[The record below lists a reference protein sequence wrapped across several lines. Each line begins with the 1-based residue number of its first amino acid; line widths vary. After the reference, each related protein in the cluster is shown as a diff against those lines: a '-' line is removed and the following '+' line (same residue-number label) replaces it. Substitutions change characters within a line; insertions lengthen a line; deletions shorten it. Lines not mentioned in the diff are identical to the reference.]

1 MKNEV
6 MLKHAIELLQN
17 VNPEELEIVQID
29 NTKYDDGSV
38 GFNVSLTYPAK
49 ETFNA
54 VNFDV
59 QKVGELVEPHVT
71 AMQERKKRKMHDAQ
85 FLK

>member
-29 NTKYDDGSV
+29 NTKYDDGSI
-38 GFNVSLTYPAK
+38 GLNVSLTYPAK
-49 ETFNA
+49 
-54 VNFDV
+54 D
-59 QKVGELVEPHVT
+59 
-71 AMQERKKRKMHDAQ
+71 
-85 FLK
+85 